1 MVKGIDG
8 QMNPLI
14 LFSSLILLGGLI
26 GLIAGLVGIGG
37 TSLIVPFLIWFF
49 LHINLSLDLAVK
61 TAFGSAL
68 LVSTITALTGF
79 LIHRKKVD
87 IKWSLILPLAMS
99 VIIGAFCG
107 STVAHFVRG
116 SYLLIFFIT
125 ALYIIALYML
135 FNFKDIKTPSLE
147 LRPVVVILTGLGT
160 GFFAS
165 LVGLGGGLF
174 TIIIFTLFFR
184 QPIHEVVG
192 ISTFVQVFGALSG
205 SIGYMINGY
214 VNFLVVLAMLIGGI
228 PSAQFGAKL
237 AHKME
242 AKSLHRI
249 FGGLL
254 FLIATILIAGR
265 FK

>member
-1 MVKGIDG
+1 
-8 QMNPLI
+8 MNPLI
-14 LFSSLILLGGLI
+14 LFTSLILLGVVI

-37 TSLIVPFLIWFF
+37 TVLIVPFLIWLF

-68 LVSTITALTGF
+68 LVSAITALTGF

-87 IKWSLILPLAMS
+87 IKWNLILPLAIS

-107 STVAHFVRG
+107 STVAHFVKG

-125 ALYIIALYML
+125 ALYVIAFYML
-135 FNFKDIKTPSLE
+135 FNFKDTKAPSLE
-147 LRPVVVILTGLGT
+147 LRPVAIILTGLGT

-184 QPIHEVVG
+184 QSIHEVVG

-205 SIGYMINGY
+205 AVGYMVNGY
-214 VNFLVVLAMLIGGI
+214 VNFLIVLAMLIGGI

-237 AHKME
+237 THKME
-242 AKSLHRI
+242 AKLLRRI
-249 FGGLL
+249 FGALL
-254 FLIATILIAGR
+254 FLIATMLIIGR
-265 FK
+265 LNK